1 MAKPRGQR
9 HDFLLPFRRTP
20 FRFNQLPQ
28 KSSAPLLGAN
38 GLQLCTLTPGRLAR
52 RRLGPRRLSQTS
64 VHPFPHGLS
73 QLRQLV
79 RARRS
84 QPGRAHGLRT
94 LRLTPFGKPVPGEPF
109 QTERSVRKPATRHS
123 FTASPGWLGLD
134 CPSGN
139 RSRFGLAGAS
149 PRSPGH
155 SCPQQEFRQSDSG
168 PKPP

>member
-1 MAKPRGQR
+1 MAKPRCQR
-9 HDFLLPFRRTP
+9 HDSLLPFRRTP
-20 FRFNQLPQ
+20 FRLNQLPQ
-28 KSSAPLLGAN
+28 KSSAPVLGAQRPAA
-38 GLQLCTLTPGRLAR
+38 LHPYAR
-52 RRLGPRRLSQTS
+52 QTGTEEPWPRRLSPTS

-109 QTERSVRKPATRHS
+109 HTERSVRKPATRYS

-155 SCPQQEFRQSDSG
+155 SCPKQEFRQSDPG